1 MTVPPYVVGCVVVL
15 VVAYLSDHY
24 KRRVWGLLGAMLLC
38 IAGLTMTLTLP
49 PENVHGRYGGLILL
63 VAGSFVGSPL
73 QIAWLSQNTPEPG
86 QRVVALGINGWGTVA
101 GLIGSELFQPK
112 YKPLYR
118 EPLSITLGLV
128 SLAFVLFGLNA
139 VICIFINHK
148 RAKKV
153 ANMSPEEIEEEN
165 NNNVRYGDKKYT
177 FVYGW

>member
-24 KRRVWGLLGAMLLC
+24 KRRVWGLIGAMLLC
-38 IAGLTMTLTLP
+38 IIGLTMTLALP
-49 PENVHGRYGGLILL
+49 AENVHGRYGGLILL
-63 VAGSFVGSPL
+63 VSGSFIGSPL

-101 GLIGSELFQPK
+101 GLIGSQIFQAK

-118 EPLSITLGLV
+118 LPLAITLGLV
-128 SLAFVLFGLNA
+128 SLALVLFGLNA
-139 VICIFINHK
+139 VICVAINRR
-148 RAKKV
+148 RAKIV
-153 ANMSPEEIEEEN
+153 ANMTPDEIEEEN
-165 NNNVRYGDKKYT
+165 NSNTRYGDKKYT